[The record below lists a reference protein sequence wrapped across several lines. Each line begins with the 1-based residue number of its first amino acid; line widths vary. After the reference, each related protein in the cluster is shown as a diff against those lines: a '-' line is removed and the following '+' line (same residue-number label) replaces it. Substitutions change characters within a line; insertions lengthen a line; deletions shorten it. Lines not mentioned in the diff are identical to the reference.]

1 MREEWRERQE
11 DRREKEHSRDGMGV
25 GTFSLVRLVFKEDGV
40 FISDYEE
47 KTTTI
52 INCFTVTNLH
62 YYCARKTAGI
72 KQSEFKLKK
81 PQTESLPQ

>member
-40 FISDYEE
+40 FISDYVE
-47 KTTTI
+47 KNNI
-52 INCFTVTNLH
+52 YYYFSATNLH
-62 YYCARKTAGI
+62 NHCA
-72 KQSEFKLKK
+72 
-81 PQTESLPQ
+81 